1 MRVPILKQENF
12 LIASVQSALSDVEW
26 ERLRDDLAD
35 QVGRHRSYGVIVD
48 ISALDVL
55 DSFATRTLRSIA
67 YILSLLGAKTVV
79 VGMQPDVAYSMVR
92 LGLSLEHIETGL
104 DLEDGLMI
112 LRESLKGGAGPV

>member
-67 YILSLLGAKTVV
+67 YILSLRGAKTVV